1 MKSTFWLQ
9 NRTSPIIRDGIGGS
23 KMEHPDEYSGIGNVT
38 HYLKDI
44 FENAQRYV
52 LYLVIHKI
60 CLLVTN

>member
-1 MKSTFWLQ
+1 
-9 NRTSPIIRDGIGGS
+9 
-23 KMEHPDEYSGIGNVT
+23 MEHPDEYSGIGNVT